1 MENKSFNINWEIFL
15 EQLYKEAAKLALE
28 IQRDPSSEAVNF
40 DVEELGTGEK
50 TEVDLSV
57 DWDETKGSDICY
69 GCGKAQ
75 EYHTMQDIDE
85 DDFAIYCETCHS
97 KETSKRW
104 GETTKALTGIRQKL
118 KALEEILDTNS
129 SRENWSCDGE
139 VSMEMD
145 YMYGK
150 VNEIKKDLESL

>member
-1 MENKSFNINWEIFL
+1 MENKSFNINWEI
-15 EQLYKEAAKLALE
+15 EVTATSPKEAAKLALE

-40 DVEELGTGEK
+40 DVEELATGEK
-50 TEVDLSV
+50 TEVDLS
-57 DWDETKGSDICY
+57 DETKGSDICY

-75 EYHTMQDIDE
+75 KYHTMQDIDE
-85 DDFAIYCETCHS
+85 DDFAIYCEKCHS

-104 GETTKALTGIRQKL
+104 GETTEALTGIRQKL
-118 KALEEILDTNS
+118 EALEEILNTNS
-129 SRENWSCDGE
+129 SREDWTDAD

-150 VNEIKKDLESL
+150 VNKIKKDLESL